1 MFVALPRHHRAVTVV
16 PRLLMLGAL
25 CGVILPAAARAED
38 RSATRTKAYLS
49 TMLAAKTGLSGGQR
63 AFRQALSDASA
74 NAVTVPETTPIT
86 VTVALNPR
94 NADDL
99 DRAVTEITTPGN
111 SNYGRFLTPAEFL
124 AAYAPT
130 EQQVQA
136 VVTHLLQ
143 SGFTGIEVAPNR
155 MLITATGR
163 PAAIQTAFHTGMVQ
177 FTLDNRQVI
186 ANGADVTVP
195 SELGSI
201 VGGVLGLQTASRPR
215 TQFRVQSDTT
225 TAGRQSGPG
234 PAPGPGS
241 GSGTKTSTVAHNP
254 TDFPKIYD
262 VGSTVTGSSTKVG
275 IISWGSL
282 TNVQTDLK
290 TFASRNGLAA
300 VSSSV
305 VNTGSGSYVADSSS
319 DVEWDLDSQTIVG
332 TSGGVSQLIFYAAPN
347 GGSGVTDAGI
357 TAAYNRAV
365 SDDTVKIIN
374 VSLGED
380 EDSAEAD
387 GTQAADDKIF
397 KVAQLQGQTF
407 SVSSGDAGAYEAT
420 DGVITNARGVL
431 DVSLSSYSVS
441 EPATSPSVIAVGGTT
456 LSTSGTTT
464 YASEVTW
471 NEGLAYADAYD
482 DTIRIWATGGG
493 TSDYEAAPAWQTSA
507 LGSSVTKR
515 VLPDVAFDAASAS
528 GATIIVHGTSE
539 QVGGT
544 SLASPIFVGIWARM
558 ESANNN
564 ALGFPAASFYKYLP
578 SNTALRHDIVSGNN
592 GYNGYGLT
600 AGTGYDLVTG
610 FGSLDIAKLS
620 AFITATSD
628 FAR

>member
-1 MFVALPRHHRAVTVV
+1 MPVALPRHRRAVKVV

-25 CGVILPAAARAED
+25 CGVILPAAAWAED
-38 RSATRTKAYLS
+38 RSATRTKAYLPA
-49 TMLAAKTGLSGGQR
+49 MLAAKTGLSAGQR

-74 NAVTVPETTPIT
+74 SAVTVPETTSIS

-111 SNYGRFLTPAEFL
+111 GNYGRFLTPSEFL
-124 AAYAPT
+124 AGYAPT

-177 FTLDNRQVI
+177 FTLDSRQVI
-186 ANGADVTVP
+186 ANAADVTVP

-215 TQFRVQSDTT
+215 TQFRVHSDTT
-225 TAGRQSGPG
+225 TAARSPGRRTATGV
-234 PAPGPGS
+234 
-241 GSGTKTSTVAHNP
+241 VAHNP

-262 VGSTVTGSSTKVG
+262 VGSTVTGSATKVG
-275 IISWGSL
+275 IITWGSL
-282 TNVQTDLK
+282 TNVQTDLA

-300 VSSSV
+300 VSSTV
-305 VNTGSGSYVADSSS
+305 VDTGSGTYVADSSS

-332 TSGGVSQLIFYAAPN
+332 TSGGVSQLIFYSAPN

-420 DGVITNARGVL
+420 DGIITNARGVL
-431 DVSLSSYSVS
+431 DVTLSSYSVS
-441 EPATSPSVIAVGGTT
+441 EPATSPSVVAVGGTT

-493 TSDYEAAPAWQTSA
+493 TSDYETAPAWQTSA

-528 GATIIVHGTSE
+528 GAIIIVHGASE

-578 SNTALRHDIVSGNN
+578 SNTTLRHDIVSGNN